1 MPTEEKIKE
10 NPETVELPKSRRR
23 FKLDKKHIQGF
34 IAGILLCAIAFAGL
48 YYGTDGRFF
57 KGFISGG
64 LPVVTD
70 VNFESEVLQSDQI
83 VLVVVYIKSSASPY
97 WQIDLDDDTN
107 KKNIEDARKMA
118 SYFLFGGKIKAVCLD
133 INSSSETIQ
142 AYNIQEGP
150 RILVFQDGECVF
162 EGNKDRVFQWAFLN
176 CR

>member
-1 MPTEEKIKE
+1 MSTEEKTTS
-10 NPETVELPKSRRR
+10 NPEVAEPRKPKRR
-23 FKLDKKHIQGF
+23 FKLDKKYLQGF
-34 IAGILLCAIAFAGL
+34 AAGILVATIAFTGL
-48 YYGTDGRFF
+48 YYGTDGQFF
-57 KGFISGG
+57 KGLFSGG

-83 VLVVVYIKSSASPY
+83 VLAVVYIDSDPVHTNQK
-97 WQIDLDDDTN
+97 DEDTN

-118 SYFLFGGKIKAVCLD
+118 SFSLFNDKIKAVYLD
-133 INSSSETIQ
+133 VNNSSETIQ

-150 RILVFQDGECVF
+150 RILVFQDGKCVF